1 MNIIVDAMGGDNAP
15 LEIVKG
21 AMLAVDE
28 FNIDKLILVGD
39 EKKINSCVKENNITL
54 KNTQIKHCTDEI
66 TMCDDAK
73 SVLKKKPDS
82 SLAIGFKLLNDGEG
96 DAFVSALRVSNA
108 LQLHQLCQ
116 VPKSRLCLWIAAQ
129 MQSAVPN
136 SCISLACSARYICKM
151 CSRFQIRA
159 LPLQTTAPRKQ
170 RARLLSRKHMPL

>member
-21 AMLAVDE
+21 A
-28 FNIDKLILVGD
+28 ILVGD

-96 DAFVSALRVSNA
+96 DAEDGVLACVGGAVGKGRLAANA
-108 LQLHQLCQ
+108 LLPRHLEHLAE
-116 VPKSRLCLWIAAQ
+116 R
-129 MQSAVPN
+129 QSD
-136 SCISLACSARYICKM
+136 
-151 CSRFQIRA
+151 
-159 LPLQTTAPRKQ
+159 
-170 RARLLSRKHMPL
+170 

>member
-73 SVLKKKPDS
+73 SVLKEKPDS
-82 SLAIGFKLLNDGEG
+82 SLAIGFKL
-96 DAFVSALRVSNA
+96 
-108 LQLHQLCQ
+108 
-116 VPKSRLCLWIAAQ
+116 
-129 MQSAVPN
+129 QSAVPN

>member
-73 SVLKKKPDS
+73 SVLKKK
-82 SLAIGFKLLNDGEG
+82 A
-96 DAFVSALRVSNA
+96 
-108 LQLHQLCQ
+108 
-116 VPKSRLCLWIAAQ
+116 
-129 MQSAVPN
+129 
-136 SCISLACSARYICKM
+136 
-151 CSRFQIRA
+151 
-159 LPLQTTAPRKQ
+159 
-170 RARLLSRKHMPL
+170 